1 MNHVIHVT
9 IRRDAHT
16 ITPVTVFPHEVAIL
30 QTIFG
35 QESIQNKDGK
45 LLDLKSLTE
54 ADVAGEVSV
63 SENEFERLTAKYGG
77 NEDGPLVEQVYG
89 KQASGNLEAAIER
102 LAESLAKKVAKASPA
117 ASAPAGDAK
126 TGRGTRAAGGT
137 TAASAPAG
145 DGTSSQV

>member
-16 ITPVTVFPHEVAIL
+16 ITPVAVFPHEVAIL

-45 LLDLKSLTE
+45 LLDLKNLTE
-54 ADVAGEVSV
+54 SDIAGEVAV

-77 NEDGPLVEQVYG
+77 NEDGSLVEQVYG

-102 LAESLAKKVAKASPA
+102 LSEALAKKAAKASPA
-117 ASAPAGDAK
+117 AAAPASDGKAA
-126 TGRGTRAAGGT
+126 RGTRAAGT
-137 TAASAPAG
+137 TAAPAG
-145 DGTSSQV
+145 DGASSQV

>member
-16 ITPVTVFPHEVAIL
+16 ITPVMVFPHEVAIL

-45 LLDLKSLTE
+45 LLDLKNLTE
-54 ADVAGEVSV
+54 ADIAGEVSL

-102 LAESLAKKVAKASPA
+102 LAESLAKKVAKAG
-117 ASAPAGDAK
+117 ASTSGDGK
-126 TGRGTRAAGGT
+126 TGRGGRSAGSVTVPSG
-137 TAASAPAG
+137 ASTSG
-145 DGTSSQV
+145 DGAAPQV

>member
-16 ITPVTVFPHEVAIL
+16 ITPATVFPHEVAIL

-45 LLDLKSLTE
+45 LLDLKALTE
-54 ADVAGEVSV
+54 ADIAGEVAL
-63 SENEFERLTAKYGG
+63 SESEFERLTAKYGG

-89 KQASGNLEAAIER
+89 KQASGNLEAAVER
-102 LAESLAKKVAKASPA
+102 LAESLAKKVAKAGQAPA
-117 ASAPAGDAK
+117 ASAGDGKASRGARATAGAP
-126 TGRGTRAAGGT
+126 
-137 TAASAPAG
+137 AASAG
-145 DGTSSQV
+145 DGASSQV

>member
-45 LLDLKSLTE
+45 LLDLKGLTE
-54 ADVAGEVSV
+54 ADIAGEVALP
-63 SENEFERLTAKYGG
+63 ENEFERLAAKYGS
-77 NEDGPLVEQVYG
+77 NEGGLLVEQVYG
-89 KQASGNLEAAIER
+89 KLASGNLEAAIER
-102 LAESLAKKVAKASPA
+102 LAEALAKKVAKASPA
-117 ASAPAGDAK
+117 AA
-126 TGRGTRAAGGT
+126 
-137 TAASAPAG
+137 APAG
-145 DGTSSQV
+145 DGKAARGARAAGTTAAPAGDGASSQV